1 MIPASDGTIFDGRDV
16 GERAA
21 IAAERAL
28 TISPELGYGLHDVIA
43 NDDALA
49 SALASP
55 IAVRLLLQGTIDGV
69 RSALVGEP
77 RQKAVIE
84 AVATVAVPPAPGGTL
99 TDADMRRAHTWITG
113 AMGRP
118 VAAVGRHVDS
128 TRGLLDYDTVADD
141 PLRASAM
148 MIALV
153 SVADAILAAARA
165 GGTPDVP

>member
-21 IAAERAL
+21 IAVERAL
-28 TISPELGYGLHDVIA
+28 TISPELGYGLHDVI
-43 NDDALA
+43 NDEHSLA

-77 RQKAVIE
+77 RQKAVTD
-84 AVATVAVPPAPGGTL
+84 AVATLAVPPAPGGTL
-99 TDADMRRAHTWITG
+99 TDADMRRAHTWIAG
-113 AMGRP
+113 AMERP
-118 VAAVGRHVDS
+118 MAAVGRHVDS
-128 TRGLLDYDTVADD
+128 TRGLLDYDTIADD

-153 SVADAILAAARA
+153 SVGDAILVAARA
-165 GGTPDVP
+165 RGATDVP